1 MIGTAWL
8 PLLIRDGK
16 KIDRWVQ
23 QAITLFEESKDL
35 QGKARATEI
44 MALIARHR
52 GEIARTIEL
61 IDEAWVLLDAS
72 GIDDEVS
79 RARLTLLRIDTALL
93 QANLT
98 DASAMSAR
106 FLHRT
111 RHNRWLSILAS
122 LAACDRDLLE
132 GNLDRLHHRLDEID
146 EIIGEDQN
154 GKPIY
159 IEGILPGV
167 LTLGSHH
174 FNENNLGSDF
184 FDIDL
189 DTSAY
194 YASEL
199 TVQVIQSNFNTTEG
213 MYKPIR
219 GTFEGIGHSYPWSN
233 GQPPADTIAFSGEF
247 CLNGFIN

>member
-1 MIGTAWL
+1 MKEILIFAFLFLGLGLTSCKKDKNDDTPSNGTVANNTVASCSTNS
-8 PLLIRDGK
+8 GS
-16 KIDRWVQ
+16 
-23 QAITLFEESKDL
+23 FEMTMSGNEHIL
-35 QGKARATEI
+35 QVNDQTNF
-44 MALIARHR
+44 
-52 GEIARTIEL
+52 TIL
-61 IDEAWVLLDAS
+61 YGWY
-72 GIDDEVS
+72 
-79 RARLTLLRIDTALL
+79 
-93 QANLT
+93 
-98 DASAMSAR
+98 
-106 FLHRT
+106 
-111 RHNRWLSILAS
+111 
-122 LAACDRDLLE
+122 
-132 GNLDRLHHRLDEID
+132 GNQENNIV
-146 EIIGEDQN
+146 IIGEDQN

-174 FNENNLGSDF
+174 FNENDLGSDF

-199 TVQVIQSNFNTTEG
+199 TVQVIQSNFNATEG
-213 MYKPIR
+213 IYKPIR